1 MTDVKQLMTPDEAI
15 DYLAEMGK
23 MSIGGESYIPT
34 VITQNLDAEVSMI
47 ALAVDGDPCE
57 YLPTVFSKVI
67 NEPLYLASFTVDS
80 YKADWGRER
89 LEAEKAKGPIVLQQ
103 HFEAGD
109 PNVHECL
116 MVYAVFLNEGR
127 TMFRGLSMPYRRTD
141 DNIVWLESK
150 RLDDTMQGR
159 IPFVLRLAVAHSNGL
174 ELTP

>member
-1 MTDVKQLMTPDEAI
+1 VTDVKQLMTPDEAI
-15 DYLAEMGK
+15 DYLTEMGK
-23 MSIGGESYIPT
+23 MSIGGDSYIPS
-34 VITQNLDAEVSMI
+34 VITQNLAAEVSVA

-57 YLPTVFSKVI
+57 YLPIVFREVI
-67 NEPLYLASFTVDS
+67 VNDPLYFASFTVDS

-89 LEAEKAKGPIVLQQ
+89 MEAERAKGPIVLQE

-127 TMFRGLSMPYRRTD
+127 TLFRGLSMPYRRTD
-141 DNIVWLESK
+141 DDIVWLESK

-159 IPFVLRLAVAHSNGL
+159 IPNILRLAVAYSNGL
-174 ELTP
+174 TLT